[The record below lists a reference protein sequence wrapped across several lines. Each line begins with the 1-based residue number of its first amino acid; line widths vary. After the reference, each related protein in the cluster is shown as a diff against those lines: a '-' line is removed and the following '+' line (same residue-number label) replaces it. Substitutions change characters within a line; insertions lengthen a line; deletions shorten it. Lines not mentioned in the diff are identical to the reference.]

1 MNDCKRQYG
10 IRDCQNVHRGKG
22 KFRGAD
28 IVAYCTSI
36 GRSSAIA
43 TINKL
48 TEEGLIIREGSE
60 KSTFYVRADS
70 K

>member
-10 IRDCQNVHRGKG
+10 ILDCQNVHRGKG

-36 GRSSAIA
+36 GRS
-43 TINKL
+43 
-48 TEEGLIIREGSE
+48 
-60 KSTFYVRADS
+60 
-70 K
+70 